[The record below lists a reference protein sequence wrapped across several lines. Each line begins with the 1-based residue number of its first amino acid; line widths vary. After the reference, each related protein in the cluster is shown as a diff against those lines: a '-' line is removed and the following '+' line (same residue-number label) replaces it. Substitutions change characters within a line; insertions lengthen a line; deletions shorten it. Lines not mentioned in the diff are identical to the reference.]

1 MFEHTVDRAA
11 RVASLQ
17 QTVVVAARHHRRE
30 LSKQLFARPIR
41 KLIHQPI
48 SRDTAAG
55 IFLPLSYIRAHDP
68 HALVVIQPSD
78 HFIYPERRFLETV
91 QQSVASAEAMPD
103 RLLLLG
109 IQPDRLETDYG
120 WIQRGVQLNGSSTHS
135 VHAVSSFLEKPGVAQ
150 ADAALRAGGL
160 WNTLVLTARMDA
172 LWQAGW
178 DCFPDMMPHFERL
191 GSAWNTPNEAALIED
206 VYREMPSYNIS
217 SHLLQQ
223 IPDRVAVME
232 LTGVLWSDWG
242 KPERIAET
250 IRRIGKA
257 PTFPLDCLDRPFTPN
272 PVPQGAKAALATV
285 SGGI

>member
-1 MFEHTVDRAA
+1 M
-11 RVASLQ
+11 
-17 QTVVVAARHHRRE
+17 
-30 LSKQLFARPIR
+30 
-41 KLIHQPI
+41 
-48 SRDTAAG
+48 
-55 IFLPLSYIRAHDP
+55 
-68 HALVVIQPSD
+68 
-78 HFIYPERRFLETV
+78 

-109 IQPDRLETDYG
+109 ISRIAWKPTMDGFNAAFNSTDPP
-120 WIQRGVQLNGSSTHS
+120 RTRSMRSRHFSKT
-135 VHAVSSFLEKPGVAQ
+135 GVAQ

-217 SHLLQQ
+217 S
-223 IPDRVAVME
+223 ICSNNTRPRGVME
-232 LTGVLWSDWG
+232 LTGALSDWG

-250 IRRIGKA
+250 IRRIGTA
-257 PTFPLDCLDRPFTPN
+257 PTFPLDCLDRPFNPN
-272 PVPQGAKAALATV
+272 PVPPGAKAALATV
-285 SGGI
+285 PAGI